1 MREVISIFSIL
12 IANVCTAQTGSKLM
26 FKSYLL
32 NIHSYNCNFE
42 FFIND
47 VLVQSDYS
55 DNNLSFELA
64 VNQWL
69 RGKENTIKVKVLP
82 LNGELFLNVK
92 ARVEVQI
99 FNLIENKKDYS
110 ASQRIPVLQFNTG
123 DSAQSEIKNLPFFET
138 TKYFYITDE
147 FELPWEN
154 KLPFTLD
161 SANTKSILLYYTQI
175 YSLFEKKNI
184 DAIMTLFNEK
194 NESCAKALN
203 ETNSEFLAEVKT
215 GLEVVFSNSDN
226 LLWPLEKQKIL
237 PRYFSSNRLVGF
249 YNELKQPC
257 ILFYNQKENVSTF
270 IDIFIMN
277 DENLKFKVIR

>member
-1 MREVISIFSIL
+1 MREVISIFLIL
-12 IANVCTAQTGSKLM
+12 FANVCTAQTGSKLM

-42 FFIND
+42 FFINN
-47 VLVQSDYS
+47 VLVQSDYNN
-55 DNNLSFELA
+55 NNLSFELA

-69 RGKENTIKVKVLP
+69 RKGENNIKVKVSP
-82 LNGELFLNVK
+82 LKGESFLNVK

-99 FNLIENKKDYS
+99 NLIENKKDYS
-110 ASQRIPVLQFNTG
+110 ASQRIPVLHFNTR
-123 DSAQSEIKNLPFFET
+123 DSAQSEIENFPFFET

-184 DAIMTLFNEK
+184 DSIMTLFNEK
-194 NESCAKALN
+194 NVSYAKALN
-203 ETNSEFLAEVKT
+203 ETQSEFLVDVREGFEEIFADV
-215 GLEVVFSNSDN
+215 DN
-226 LLWPLEKQKIL
+226 ELWPLDKQKLL
-237 PRYFSSNRLVGF
+237 PRYFAGNKLVGL
-249 YNELKQPC
+249 YNELNQPC
-257 ILFYNQKENVSTF
+257 ILFYNQKNNVCTF